1 MQSSYLCFTYWVN
14 ILLYFSILLNFNYY
28 SLINII
34 IIFSKE
40 NTALRAGVD
49 PNRIFVI
56 PNAVDTDI
64 FRPLSTAPNEV
75 MPTKECMIN

>member
-1 MQSSYLCFTYWVN
+1 MP
-14 ILLYFSILLNFNYY
+14 
-28 SLINII
+28 
-34 IIFSKE
+34 SKE

-64 FRPLSTAPNEV
+64 FRPLSTAPSV
-75 MPTKECMIN
+75 VKPTKECTCFFTNHLCNLTKTPFFPLLTHQ